1 MSLTETEG
9 IATGVDRVAMCEY
22 GYDPCLGWLRDIF
35 QVVTSREA
43 SVTMPADGDS
53 AEDKDPLYLSRTV

>member
-1 MSLTETEG
+1 MSLKEIEG

-35 QVVTSREA
+35 QVMTRRKA
-43 SVTMPADGDS
+43 SVTMPPKGEA
-53 AEDKDPLYLSRTV
+53 AEDKDLLCLSRTV